1 MINQTDLKSAVAH
14 LKSVDPLLSS
24 IIFKIGRITFAK
36 PASTPYEAIG
46 RSIIGQQL
54 STKAASAIHRKV
66 ASNFGNYDDLTK
78 TGMLPVPE
86 VLLTLSQEQ
95 LRSAGLS
102 RQKIITLKEL
112 ADYSMNRELKNKI
125 LENVSDET
133 IIAELTKITGIGKW
147 TAQMFLMNYLQ
158 RPDILPTSDL
168 GIRKAI
174 QKNYHLTSLPTE
186 EKVTLIG
193 ECWRP
198 WSTVASRYLWL
209 SLEENLAKKT
219 SK

>member
-14 LKSVDPLLSS
+14 LRSVDPLLGST
-24 IIFKIGRITFAK
+24 IFKIGKITFAK

-66 ASNFGNYDDLTK
+66 ASSFGNYDDLTE
-78 TGMLPVPE
+78 TAMLPSPE
-86 VLLTLSQEQ
+86 VLRALSQEQ

-112 ADYSMNRELKNKI
+112 ADYSMTGELKNKI
-125 LENVSDET
+125 LENASNET

-147 TAQMFLMNYLQ
+147 TVQMFLMNYLQ

-174 QKNYHLTSLPTE
+174 KKNYHLTSLPTE
-186 EKVTLIG
+186 EKVMLIG
-193 ECWRP
+193 ECWHP

-209 SLEENLAKKT
+209 SLEENLANKT
-219 SK
+219 AK

>member
-14 LKSVDPLLSS
+14 LRSVDPLLGST
-24 IIFKIGRITFAK
+24 ILKIGKITFAK

-66 ASNFGNYDDLTK
+66 ASSFGNYDDLTE
-78 TGMLPVPE
+78 TAMLPSPE
-86 VLLTLSQEQ
+86 VLRALSQEQ

-112 ADYSMNRELKNKI
+112 ADYSMTGELKNKI
-125 LENVSDET
+125 LENASNET

-147 TAQMFLMNYLQ
+147 TVQMFLMNYLQ

-174 QKNYHLTSLPTE
+174 KKNYHLTSLPTE
-186 EKVTLIG
+186 EKVMLIG
-193 ECWRP
+193 ECWHP

-209 SLEENLAKKT
+209 SLEENLANKT
-219 SK
+219 AK

>member
-14 LKSVDPLLSS
+14 LRSVDPLLGST
-24 IIFKIGRITFAK
+24 IFKIGKITFAK

-66 ASNFGNYDDLTK
+66 ASSFGNYDDLTE
-78 TGMLPVPE
+78 TAMLPSPE
-86 VLLTLSQEQ
+86 VLRALSQEQ

-112 ADYSMNRELKNKI
+112 ADYSMTGELKNKI
-125 LENVSDET
+125 LENASNET

-147 TAQMFLMNYLQ
+147 TVQMFLMNYLQ

-174 QKNYHLTSLPTE
+174 KKNYHLTSLPTE
-186 EKVTLIG
+186 EKVMLIG
-193 ECWRP
+193 ECWHP

-209 SLEENLAKKT
+209 SLEENLTNKTAK
-219 SK
+219 

>member
-14 LKSVDPLLSS
+14 LRSVDPLLSS
-24 IIFKIGRITFAK
+24 IISKIGRITFAK
-36 PASTPYEAIG
+36 TASTPYEAIG

-147 TAQMFLMNYLQ
+147 TAQMF
-158 RPDILPTSDL
+158 
-168 GIRKAI
+168 
-174 QKNYHLTSLPTE
+174 
-186 EKVTLIG
+186 
-193 ECWRP
+193 
-198 WSTVASRYLWL
+198 
-209 SLEENLAKKT
+209 
-219 SK
+219 

>member
-14 LKSVDPLLSS
+14 LSSVDPLLGSA
-24 IIFKIGRITFAK
+24 IFKIGRITFAK

-78 TGMLPVPE
+78 TAMLPSPK
-86 VLLTLSQEQ
+86 VLRVLSQEQ

-112 ADYSMNRELKNKI
+112 ADYIMTGELKNKI
-125 LENVSDET
+125 LENASDET

-186 EKVTLIG
+186 EKVMLIG
-193 ECWRP
+193 ECWHP
-198 WSTVASRYLWL
+198 WSTVACRYLWL
-209 SLEENLAKKT
+209 SLEENLANKGPK
-219 SK
+219 